1 MKPERRRSTGKPFTC
16 ALSPPFP
23 NRLRFTWSETQIEL
37 AKSKSSQY
45 VWTLGGLVGGPRRV
59 RRAYLIG
66 DRPRTRP
73 SDKQIRTQLG
83 HQSAIDSG
91 GLERRRSY
99 SKKLTGRSLE
109 NGATRSCGAGVW
121 ESRARGLLALLYR
134 KQCSCPASA
143 PPPRDRGSSLGPKRL
158 QIVQPSLL
166 RKRFMLG
173 DFRSLRFMSEPELVH
188 LAEIQLH
195 QTSIVTGER
204 SKALLKFAFVP
215 KLQFNA
221 S

>member
-45 VWTLGGLVGGPRRV
+45 VWTLGRLVGGPRRV

-73 SDKQIRTQLG
+73 SDKQIRTRLG

-99 SKKLTGRSLE
+99 SKKLTGRSLKTE
-109 NGATRSCGAGVW
+109 
-121 ESRARGLLALLYR
+121 
-134 KQCSCPASA
+134 
-143 PPPRDRGSSLGPKRL
+143 PRDLVERVFGKAGPEGFSHFCIGSSAHVQHPRRRREIGDRL
-158 QIVQPSLL
+158 
-166 RKRFMLG
+166 
-173 DFRSLRFMSEPELVH
+173 
-188 LAEIQLH
+188 
-195 QTSIVTGER
+195 
-204 SKALLKFAFVP
+204 
-215 KLQFNA
+215 
-221 S
+221 